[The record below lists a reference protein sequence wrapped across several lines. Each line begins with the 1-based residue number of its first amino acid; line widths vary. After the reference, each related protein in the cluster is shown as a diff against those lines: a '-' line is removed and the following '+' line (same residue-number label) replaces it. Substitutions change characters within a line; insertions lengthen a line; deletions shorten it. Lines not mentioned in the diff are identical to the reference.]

1 MKKLFIA
8 IMIVFSAFAAFS
20 QTGKPVPE
28 MFFTPEQMQR
38 VLDGEIISRM
48 CIAGNAWGENTDLT
62 MTIPATSYDAGGYTD
77 WEMICDEKAFIPFEL
92 NDENKL
98 KLLNILTDFE
108 SLKGAKYYSRKV
120 DEILVLI
127 EDAYRMKSA
136 TNHIKA
142 APAKYDK
149 LESHVTNYF
158 SQKDNRFGRTF
169 YQSDVW
175 FDGDDIIMINS
186 NVVGMAYLVPIN
198 RKGEFKS
205 ITYLM
210 YSAEHK
216 GFFYY
221 TANPIRIRIEL
232 ALKKLSPTTFAQRL
246 RAMTVHYGLAMGADW
261 SDKYQPYDNEKLS
274 NGEYR
279 NY

>member
-1 MKKLFIA
+1 MKKLFIT
-8 IMIVFSAFAAFS
+8 IIIVFTVFAAFS
-20 QTGKPVPE
+20 QNGKPTPE
-28 MFFTPEQMQR
+28 MFFTAEQMER
-38 VLDGEIISRM
+38 VLNGEIISRM
-48 CIAGNAWGENTDLT
+48 CIAQNAWNENTDLT
-62 MTIPATSYDAGGYTD
+62 MTIPGTSYDEGGYTD
-77 WEMICDEKAFIPFEL
+77 WEMICDEKAFIPFEM

-98 KLLNILTDFE
+98 KLLNILTNFE

-127 EDAYRMKSA
+127 EDAYRMKSGS
-136 TNHIKA
+136 NHTKA
-142 APAKYDK
+142 EPAKYDK
-149 LESHVTNYF
+149 FESHVTNYF

-175 FDGDDIIMINS
+175 FDGDDVIMINS
-186 NVVGMAYLVPIN
+186 NVVGMTFVVPIN

-210 YSAEHK
+210 YSAEHQ

-221 TANPIRIRIEL
+221 TANPIRIRVEL

-246 RAMTVHYGLAMGADW
+246 RAMTVHYGMAMGADW
-261 SDKYQPYDNEKLS
+261 GDKYQPYDNEKLS